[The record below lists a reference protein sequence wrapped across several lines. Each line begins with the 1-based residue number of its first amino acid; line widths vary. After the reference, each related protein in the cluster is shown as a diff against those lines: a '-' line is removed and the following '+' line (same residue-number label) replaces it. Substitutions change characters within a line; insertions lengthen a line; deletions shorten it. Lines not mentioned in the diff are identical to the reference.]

1 MYSDINELRVAYYKF
16 LREDTRYSE
25 LCKSYDKT
33 NNRFLEWRR
42 RMSVEIDLLE
52 EKIKGIAHNPD
63 YSSELTSLK
72 VEKMMKKEKLN
83 RLVADHQLKLKPIL
97 RKQHQLEKKLRPKF
111 FEQLKF
117 LTDQQLAIISESIET
132 AEKPMRIHGIPGA
145 GKAAD
150 EWWSFA
156 NDFERWMINKDAFNQ
171 SKSTTLRQALI
182 IISLLVITISII
194 SRLV

>member
-63 YSSELTSLK
+63 YSSELTSLLDFSYK
-72 VEKMMKKEKLN
+72 
-83 RLVADHQLKLKPIL
+83 ADFLLIYIQL
-97 RKQHQLEKKLRPKF
+97 
-111 FEQLKF
+111 
-117 LTDQQLAIISESIET
+117 S
-132 AEKPMRIHGIPGA
+132 
-145 GKAAD
+145 
-150 EWWSFA
+150 
-156 NDFERWMINKDAFNQ
+156 
-171 SKSTTLRQALI
+171 
-182 IISLLVITISII
+182 
-194 SRLV
+194 

>member
-63 YSSELTSLK
+63 YSSELNSLK

>member
-1 MYSDINELRVAYYKF
+1 
-16 LREDTRYSE
+16 
-25 LCKSYDKT
+25 
-33 NNRFLEWRR
+33 
-42 RMSVEIDLLE
+42 
-52 EKIKGIAHNPD
+52 
-63 YSSELTSLK
+63 
-72 VEKMMKKEKLN
+72 
-83 RLVADHQLKLKPIL
+83 
-97 RKQHQLEKKLRPKF
+97 
-111 FEQLKF
+111 
-117 LTDQQLAIISESIET
+117 
-132 AEKPMRIHGIPGA
+132 MRIHGIPGA